1 MTLTPPLFREVKEAA
16 KRISPYAHITPVLT
30 SSHFNEISGASLFF
44 KSENFQKVGAFKFRG
59 ACNAVYLLTDNEVK
73 KGVATHSSGN
83 HGQAVALAA
92 KLRGVTAHIVM
103 PKNAPPV
110 KISAVKEYGA
120 SVTLCEP
127 TLASRES
134 TLAEIVKKTGATF
147 IHPYNNQNVI
157 AGQGTA
163 ALELMEQVPDLD
175 IIITPVGGGGLLSG
189 TAIVAKHLQSS
200 IKVIGAEPEIANDAF
215 LSFKSGKLI
224 KQDGTNTVAD
234 GLRTSLGELTFEVIK
249 SKVDDIVT
257 VSETSI
263 IRDMRAVWERM
274 NIIIEPSCSVP
285 LSAVLDQKIDCK
297 GKRVGIILTG
307 GNVDLNKLPWQE
319 T

>member
-1 MTLTPPLFREVKEAA
+1 MSLSPPLFAEVKDAA
-16 KRISPYAHITPVLT
+16 NRILPYAHKTPVLT
-30 SSHFNEISGASLFF
+30 NSHFNKACGASLFF

-59 ACNAVYLLTDNEVK
+59 ACNAVYLLSDDEAG

-92 KLRGVTAHIVM
+92 KLRGVPAHIVM

-120 SVTLCEP
+120 NVTLCEP
-127 TLASRES
+127 TLKSREN
-134 TLAEIVKKTGATF
+134 TLDDIVNKTGATF
-147 IHPYNNQNVI
+147 IHPYNNRNVI

-163 ALELMEQVPDLD
+163 TLELIEQVPNLD

-189 TAIVAKHLQSS
+189 TAIVAKHLQPS
-200 IKVIGAEPEIANDAF
+200 IKVFGAEPEIANDAY

-224 KQDGTNTVAD
+224 KQDGTDTIAD
-234 GLRTSLGELTFEVIK
+234 GLRTSLGELTFEVIM
-249 SKVDDIVT
+249 SKVDNIVT
-257 VSETSI
+257 VSESSI

-274 NIIIEPSCSVP
+274 NMIIEPSCSVP

-297 GKRVGIILTG
+297 GKRIGIILTG
-307 GNVDLNKLPWQE
+307 GNVDLNRLPWQKS
-319 T
+319 